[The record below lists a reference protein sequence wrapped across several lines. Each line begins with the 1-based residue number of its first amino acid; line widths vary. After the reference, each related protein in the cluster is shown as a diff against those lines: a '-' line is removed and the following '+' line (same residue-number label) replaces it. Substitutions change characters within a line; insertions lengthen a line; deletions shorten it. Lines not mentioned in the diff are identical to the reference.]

1 MFIASIIA
9 LCSVGILTTVMKVIE
24 KSIDNNNHLIQ
35 VMENTLLQSQ
45 HDHLPPQ
52 QQQQYE
58 RYNRKNH
65 LHKRIIVITINH
77 IDHDFLIDMDDND
90 SIYGVAINFCSK
102 KGNLFSRYKY
112 ILVNLFAFFVV
123 VQNTIVQQS
132 SYRYVQQDY
141 TQISMLSIY
150 VSIYQ
155 HN

>member
-52 QQQQYE
+52 KQQQYE
-58 RYNRKNH
+58 RNNRKNH

-90 SIYGVAINFCSK
+90 SMYGMAINFCSR
-102 KGNLFSRYKY
+102 KGNLFNRY
-112 ILVNLFAFFVV
+112 
-123 VQNTIVQQS
+123 
-132 SYRYVQQDY
+132 
-141 TQISMLSIY
+141 
-150 VSIYQ
+150 
-155 HN
+155 